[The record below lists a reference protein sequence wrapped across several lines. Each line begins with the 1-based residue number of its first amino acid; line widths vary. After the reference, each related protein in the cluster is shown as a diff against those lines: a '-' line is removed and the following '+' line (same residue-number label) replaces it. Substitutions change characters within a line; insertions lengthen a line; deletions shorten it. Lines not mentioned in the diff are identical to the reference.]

1 MPPLARADSN
11 SEISFK
17 RMLIEEK
24 PTNKRPG
31 SSSTMYRRSNLALK
45 ANFLTCSRRRT
56 KLCPYLFN
64 RTSYSASSGTFLTS
78 LYGVCNSKTLL
89 EVVMRRFALSIL
101 FCVLSGSVGF
111 AQTKPAIE
119 GVWKIT
125 EWIESGKTN
134 TNPQP
139 GLIIFTRGYYS
150 VAHLMGPPRT
160 DSIPSNMGREPSD
173 AEKIGLYE
181 QWKWFVGISGSYEV
195 KGSTVL
201 MRPIVAQ
208 ATWHMNKQTP
218 REHEFKLEGS
228 NTFWLIP
235 AGAKKVGLRMKL

>member
-1 MPPLARADSN
+1 
-11 SEISFK
+11 
-17 RMLIEEK
+17 MLGK
-24 PTNKRPG
+24 
-31 SSSTMYRRSNLALK
+31 
-45 ANFLTCSRRRT
+45 
-56 KLCPYLFN
+56 
-64 RTSYSASSGTFLTS
+64 
-78 LYGVCNSKTLL
+78 

-101 FCVLSGSVGF
+101 FCVLSAGGGF
-111 AQTKPAIE
+111 AQTKSAIE

-173 AEKIGLYE
+173 AEKIALYE

-195 KGSTVL
+195 KGSTVV
-201 MRPIVAQ
+201 MHPIVAKT
-208 ATWHMNKQTP
+208 TWDMRTTQHEP
-218 REHEFKLEGS
+218 EFKLEGS
-228 NTFWLIP
+228 NTLWLIP
-235 AGAKKVGLRMKL
+235 AEAKKVGLCIKLTRLE